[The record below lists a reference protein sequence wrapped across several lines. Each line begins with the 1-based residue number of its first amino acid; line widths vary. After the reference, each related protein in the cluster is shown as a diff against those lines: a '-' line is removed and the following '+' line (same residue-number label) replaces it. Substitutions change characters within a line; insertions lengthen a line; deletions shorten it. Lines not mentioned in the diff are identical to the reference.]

1 MVLENQDAVDD
12 SERKK
17 AILKHSK
24 AKDHEDL
31 GGLRGKLGQFDKD
44 QNYGF

>member
-1 MVLENQDAVDD
+1 MIQDNQDAGNDP
-12 SERKK
+12 ERKK

-31 GGLRGKLGQFDKD
+31 GELRGKLG
-44 QNYGF
+44 